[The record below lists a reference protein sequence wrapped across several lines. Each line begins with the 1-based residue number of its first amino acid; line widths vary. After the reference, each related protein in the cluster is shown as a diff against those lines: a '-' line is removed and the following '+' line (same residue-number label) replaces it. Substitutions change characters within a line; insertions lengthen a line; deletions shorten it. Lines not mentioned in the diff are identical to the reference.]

1 MQKAKFQE
9 ASELQYW
16 DGRCQILME
25 DTLFEGESSKKIHVL
40 GSGTHHCLL
49 INEFLDLLS

>member
-1 MQKAKFQE
+1 
-9 ASELQYW
+9 
-16 DGRCQILME
+16 ME

-40 GSGTHHCLL
+40 GSGMHHCLL